1 MNHSMKQR
9 LLRLCL
15 IVGLVLFSGFPIYWM
30 LNTALSSNDA
40 LFNSGQSLL
49 LQLSHLPKMLQSLQS
64 VPAMKWLFNTFF
76 IAAGTTVLSLLLGT
90 LTGYAL
96 SRMKFRGRGVV
107 NFLLFA
113 TQVVPEALLV
123 VPLYSMF
130 ISMGLLNHM
139 FGLVLANV
147 GFSLPVSAFVIKGAI
162 DKIPYEIEE
171 SAAIDNC
178 PRFGVFSAII
188 LPLIA
193 PSLSAAAVI
202 SFFSGWNEFLFAST
216 FISDSDRWP
225 ASVGL
230 ASFIGQYDTPLSTVM
245 AAALIFSIPAIVFFL
260 IIQRRIV
267 AGLTAGSVKG

>member
-1 MNHSMKQR
+1 MLIRKTPA
-9 LLRLCL
+9 LLRYVL
-15 IVGLVLFSGFPIYWM
+15 IAILLVFSGFPIYWM
-30 LNTALSSNDA
+30 LNTGLSAEAQLYNEGQSFWLQLANLPTMLASLSS
-40 LFNSGQSLL
+40 
-49 LQLSHLPKMLQSLQS
+49 
-64 VPAMKWLFNTFF
+64 VPVMHWLFNTFF
-76 IAAGTTVLSLLLGT
+76 IAAGTTVLSLVLGALL
-90 LTGYAL
+90 GYAL
-96 SRMKFRGRGVV
+96 SRLKFHGKGLIG
-107 NFLLFA
+107 FLLFT

-130 ISMGLLNHM
+130 ITMGLLNSM
-139 FGLVLANV
+139 FGLILANV
-147 GFSLPVSAFVIKGAI
+147 GFALPVSAFIIKGAI
-162 DKIPYEIEE
+162 DQVPYEIEE
-171 SAAIDNC
+171 SAAVDNC
-178 PRFGVFSAII
+178 PRYGIFSTII

-216 FISDSDRWP
+216 FINDDDLWP

-245 AAALIFSIPAIVFFL
+245 TAALIFSIPAIVFFL

>member
-1 MNHSMKQR
+1 MIKQSPV
-9 LLRLCL
+9 LLRYLL
-15 IVGLVLFSGFPIYWM
+15 IAVLVLFSGFPIYWM
-30 LNTALSSNDA
+30 LNTSLSADA
-40 LFNSGQSLL
+40 QLYNEGQSFW
-49 LQLSHLPKMLQSLQS
+49 LQLANLPEMLASLQS
-64 VPAMKWLFNTFF
+64 VPVLHWLFNTFF
-76 IAAGTTVLSLLLGT
+76 IAAGTTVLSLVLGSLL
-90 LTGYAL
+90 GYAL
-96 SRMKFRGRGVV
+96 SRMKFHGKGLIG
-107 NFLLFA
+107 FLLFT

-130 ISMGLLNHM
+130 IAMGLLNSM
-139 FGLVLANV
+139 FGLILANV
-147 GFSLPVSAFVIKGAI
+147 GFALPVAAFIIKGAI
-162 DKIPYEIEE
+162 DQVPYEIEE

-178 PRFGVFSAII
+178 PRFGIFSNII

-216 FISDSDRWP
+216 FINDDELWP

-245 AAALIFSIPAIVFFL
+245 TAALIFSLPAIVFFL

>member
-1 MNHSMKQR
+1 MIKQSPV
-9 LLRLCL
+9 LLRYLL
-15 IVGLVLFSGFPIYWM
+15 IAVLVLFSGFPIYWM
-30 LNTALSSNDA
+30 LNTSLSADA
-40 LFNSGQSLL
+40 QLYNEGQSFW
-49 LQLSHLPKMLQSLQS
+49 LQLANLPEMLASLQS
-64 VPAMKWLFNTFF
+64 VPVLHWLFNTFF
-76 IAAGTTVLSLLLGT
+76 IAAGTTVLSLVLGSLL
-90 LTGYAL
+90 GYAL
-96 SRMKFRGRGVV
+96 SRMKFHGKGLIG
-107 NFLLFA
+107 FLLFT

-130 ISMGLLNHM
+130 IVMGLLNSM
-139 FGLVLANV
+139 FGLILANV
-147 GFSLPVSAFVIKGAI
+147 GFALPVAAFIIKGAI
-162 DKIPYEIEE
+162 DQVPYEIEE

-178 PRFGVFSAII
+178 PRFGIFSNII

-216 FISDSDRWP
+216 FINDDELWP

-245 AAALIFSIPAIVFFL
+245 TAALIFSLPAIVFFL

>member
-1 MNHSMKQR
+1 MIKQSPV
-9 LLRLCL
+9 LLRYLL
-15 IVGLVLFSGFPIYWM
+15 IAVLVLFSGFPIYWM
-30 LNTALSSNDA
+30 FNTSLSADA
-40 LFNSGQSLL
+40 QLYNEGQSFW
-49 LQLSHLPKMLQSLQS
+49 LQLANLPEMLASLQS
-64 VPAMKWLFNTFF
+64 VPVLHWLFNTFF
-76 IAAGTTVLSLLLGT
+76 IAAGTTVLSLVLGSLL
-90 LTGYAL
+90 GYAL
-96 SRMKFRGRGVV
+96 SRMKFHGKGLIG
-107 NFLLFA
+107 FLLFT

-130 ISMGLLNHM
+130 IAMGLLNSM
-139 FGLVLANV
+139 FGLILANV
-147 GFSLPVSAFVIKGAI
+147 GFALPVAAFIIKGAI
-162 DKIPYEIEE
+162 DQVPYEIEE

-178 PRFGVFSAII
+178 PRFGIFSNII

-216 FISDSDRWP
+216 FINDDELWP

-245 AAALIFSIPAIVFFL
+245 TAALIFSLPAIVFFL

>member
-1 MNHSMKQR
+1 MIKQSPV
-9 LLRLCL
+9 LLRYLL
-15 IVGLVLFSGFPIYWM
+15 IAVLVVFSGFPIYWM
-30 LNTALSSNDA
+30 LNTSLSADA
-40 LFNSGQSLL
+40 QLYNEGQSFW
-49 LQLSHLPKMLQSLQS
+49 LQLANLPEMLASLQS
-64 VPAMKWLFNTFF
+64 VPVLHWLFNTFF
-76 IAAGTTVLSLLLGT
+76 IAAGTTMLSLVLGSLL
-90 LTGYAL
+90 GYAL
-96 SRMKFRGRGVV
+96 SRMKFHGKGLIG
-107 NFLLFA
+107 FLLFT

-130 ISMGLLNHM
+130 IAMGLLNSM
-139 FGLVLANV
+139 FGLILANV
-147 GFSLPVSAFVIKGAI
+147 GFALPVAAFIIKGAI
-162 DKIPYEIEE
+162 DQVPYEIEE

-178 PRFGVFSAII
+178 PRFGIFSNII

-216 FISDSDRWP
+216 FINDDELWP

-245 AAALIFSIPAIVFFL
+245 TAALIFSLPAIVFFL